1 MKEQDKRRTCK
12 TRSREKGYYQ
22 LPVCFTSDWLSNI
35 QKIGIDGEKG
45 KNCMQTYKKYH
56 LGPRNYFYGHALLLG
71 FFLKYL
77 IVWKK
82 NPKIQK
88 TLDTL

>member
-45 KNCMQTYKKYH
+45 KNCMQTFKKCH
-56 LGPRNYFYGHALLLG
+56 LGTRNYFYRQALLLG
-71 FFLKYL
+71 SFLKYL

-82 NPKIQK
+82 NLKIQK